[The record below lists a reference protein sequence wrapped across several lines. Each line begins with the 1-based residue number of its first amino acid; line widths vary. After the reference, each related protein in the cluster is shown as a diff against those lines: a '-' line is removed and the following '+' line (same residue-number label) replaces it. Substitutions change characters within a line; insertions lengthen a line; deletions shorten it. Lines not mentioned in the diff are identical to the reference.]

1 MCEIGGDLQSQRD
14 VHYEVKVPRAPSQRR
29 GRLGRA
35 RRHTADAVRHWATRL
50 ASATPSTKPCSR
62 FLGAKSAATSHRARS
77 SMRPAKAG
85 SKSTRDSTTT
95 RSMSRTESSKFVSS
109 KARAASRRQPRESS
123 STSPTRGRQPERR
136 RPHRLRHSLRQR
148 PGLRPAPLATALA
161 RRRLW
166 RRAKHQQRC
175 SQHACRALIHDRSQC
190 PTPLRAGLLGPRV
203 VSPHPQGLQGSH
215 LNLS

>member
-1 MCEIGGDLQSQRD
+1 MLCVTGPQVWFRQHPRPNLAQGSWVQRARPQVTGPARPCD
-14 VHYEVKVPRAPSQRR
+14 RQ
-29 GRLGRA
+29 RLGQRA
-35 RRHTADAVRHWATRL
+35 QGTVL
-50 ASATPSTKPCSR
+50 
-62 FLGAKSAATSHRARS
+62 
-77 SMRPAKAG
+77 
-85 SKSTRDSTTT
+85 TTT

-109 KARAASRRQPRESS
+109 KSRAASRRQPRESS
-123 STSPTRGRQPERR
+123 TSQRGRQPERR

-203 VSPHPQGLQGSH
+203 VSPHSQGLPGSH
-215 LNLS
+215 RNLLQTSAQRHRTYFLLNNKAVNSELPHYT